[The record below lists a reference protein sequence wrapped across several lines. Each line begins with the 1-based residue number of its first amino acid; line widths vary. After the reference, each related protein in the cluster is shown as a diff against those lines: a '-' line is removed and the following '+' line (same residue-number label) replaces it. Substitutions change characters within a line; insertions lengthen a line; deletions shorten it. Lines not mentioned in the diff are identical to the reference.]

1 MRSQCSRKSPHHT
14 VSTLCAVEEV
24 HGLLLAWLSG
34 GHIAV
39 LGQNL
44 WVRNTGLLAEAR
56 DTSAMPEGDEESGGG
71 RAEYV
76 AGL

>member
-1 MRSQCSRKSPHHT
+1 M
-14 VSTLCAVEEV
+14 STLCAVEKV
-24 HGLLLAWLSG
+24 HGLLLTWLSG

-39 LGQNL
+39 LSQNL

-56 DTSAMPEGDEESGGG
+56 DASSMPEGDEESGGG